1 MQLVHVLNAH
11 LGNDWGQ
18 IRVRPNIGAML
29 GQRQFRQSPGHA
41 LNAHSGND
49 WGQIPLLSG
58 TRGRSKLQANIHS
71 TLFFK
76 TTSVSIVMFL
86 KWISY
91 ILLSLV
97 LDRATPLQWGS

>member
-29 GQRQFRQSPGHA
+29 GQMQIRPSPGHA

-58 TRGRSKLQANIHS
+58 ICAPIERGKKAFICDFCYHC
-71 TLFFK
+71 
-76 TTSVSIVMFL
+76 
-86 KWISY
+86 
-91 ILLSLV
+91 
-97 LDRATPLQWGS
+97 